1 MTTRNPTTL
10 MTIPN
15 EEAFDFLFKIVI
27 VGECG
32 TGKTCVVQRF
42 KSGTFIERHGNTIG
56 VDFSMKTVVVDNKKV
71 KLQIWDT
78 AGQERFR
85 TITQSYYRSA
95 NGVIIVYDIT
105 KRSSFL
111 SVGKWVEE
119 VKRYSGNSVLLAVV
133 GNKADLETLREVE
146 FEEAEALCQYMPD
159 VLFVLEASAK
169 SNSNIEEAFMYLATE
184 LKRRHDNGLLIQDDD
199 DEDTIRLG
207 ESRSISKCSSCTK
220 GMSRI
225 RNLHSVLNS
234 KKCYKSQ
241 QKII

>member
-1 MTTRNPTTL
+1 MSSRNPTTL
-10 MTIPN
+10 MSISS
-15 EEAFDFLFKIVI
+15 EESFDFLFKIVLI
-27 VGECG
+27 GDCG

-42 KSGTFIERHGNTIG
+42 KNGTFLERHGNTIG
-56 VDFSMKTVVVDNKKV
+56 VDFSMKTVMVDGKKV

-119 VKRYSGNSVLLAVV
+119 VRRYSGSSILVALV
-133 GNKADLETLREVE
+133 GNKADLDTLREVE
-146 FEEAEALCQYMPD
+146 FEEAEAMCQYMPE

-169 SNSNIEEAFMYLATE
+169 ENSNIEEAFLCLATE
-184 LKRRHDNGLLIQDDD
+184 LKRRHDSGYLSSD
-199 DEDTIRLG
+199 DEETVKLG
-207 ESRSISKCSSCTK
+207 DSSAVSKCSACTR
-220 GMSRI
+220 G
-225 RNLHSVLNS
+225 NLF
-234 KKCYKSQ
+234 
-241 QKII
+241 